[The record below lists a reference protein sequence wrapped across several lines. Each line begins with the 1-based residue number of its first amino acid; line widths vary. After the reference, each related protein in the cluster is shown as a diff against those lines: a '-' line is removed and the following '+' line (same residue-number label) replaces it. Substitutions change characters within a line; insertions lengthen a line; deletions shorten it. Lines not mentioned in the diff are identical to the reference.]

1 MDSNALL
8 ADDTFQQCDELLE
21 QMNAMLR
28 SARLG
33 DWPAV
38 LGGQASYIEKMQQL
52 RMPRGGNA
60 ETRSALEQRLRTLTT
75 LESELTVQLK
85 ARQSQLQEVLG
96 DVGTRRKLA
105 RSYGQG
111 NYGQGSYGQNS

>member
-52 RMPRGGNA
+52 RMPRGATPRRAGRWNNA
-60 ETRSALEQRLRTLTT
+60 C
-75 LESELTVQLK
+75 
-85 ARQSQLQEVLG
+85 AR
-96 DVGTRRKLA
+96 
-105 RSYGQG
+105 
-111 NYGQGSYGQNS
+111 

>member
-38 LGGQASYIEKMQQL
+38 LCGQASYIEKMQQL

-60 ETRSALEQRLRTLTT
+60 ETRRALEQRLRTLTT

-111 NYGQGSYGQNS
+111 S